1 MSAITTHILDTS
13 RGRPADGV
21 RVTLEVEE
29 SSGWTTL
36 GSGLTDADGRLRTL
50 LPNGMRPRAAIHRLT
65 FEVAEYFTRLA
76 TPAFFPRVQISF
88 SVTAPAEHHH
98 VPLLLSAYGYSTYR
112 GS

>member
-21 RVTLEVEE
+21 RVTLEVEDG
-29 SSGWTTL
+29 SGWATL
-36 GSGLTDADGRLRTL
+36 GTGLTDSDGRLRSL
-50 LPNGMRPRAAIHRLT
+50 LADGVRPRAAIHRLS
-65 FEVAEYFTRLA
+65 FEVADYFARLA

-88 SVTAPAEHHH
+88 SVTAPSEHHH